1 MSKPKTLLQFD
12 PDSLPSS
19 FDAIVAID
27 AGIDFLLP
35 YGAVAVKD
43 VERLVHGC
51 IFTRGPQDLANTA
64 IFIGGTDVRVG
75 EEIAARV
82 KSTFFGPMRVSV
94 MLDSNGC
101 NSTAAAAVI
110 SAAQHHPLPQS
121 RCLVLGAT
129 GSVGRRVCQLLA
141 RRGAHVTLASRSLDR
156 AQAACKELESMGV
169 PAGNVSPLEM
179 IAERVAK
186 SLAQSDIVFGCGAAG
201 AELAS
206 ADAINSATNLK
217 VAVDLNAVAPTGLG
231 GVEIQDK
238 AKSRNGRID
247 YGALGVGGLKM
258 KIHKSA
264 IQQLFSRND
273 LFLDAEQMME
283 IGENLVKAA
292 STK

>member
-19 FDAIVAID
+19 FDSIVAID
-27 AGIDFLLP
+27 AGVDFLLP
-35 YGAVAVKD
+35 YGQVGAKE

-51 IFTRGPQDLANTA
+51 IFTRGPQDLCNTA
-64 IFIGGTDVRVG
+64 IFIGGTDVRAG
-75 EEIAARV
+75 EEIAGQV
-82 KSTFFGPMRVSV
+82 KKTFFGPMRVSV

-110 SAAQHHPLPQS
+110 SAAQHYAMAGS

-141 RRGAHVTLASRSLDR
+141 LRGAHVTVASRSLTR
-156 AQAACKELESMGV
+156 AQSCCRELELLGISE
-169 PAGNVSPLEM
+169 NNLSPLEM
-179 IAERVAK
+179 NSTSVAK
-186 SLAQSDIVFGCGAAG
+186 ALSGSDIVFGCGAAG

-206 ADAINSATNLK
+206 SDALNMATNLK
-217 VAVDLNAVAPTGLG
+217 VAVDLNAVSPTGLG
-231 GVEIQDK
+231 GVEIHDK

-258 KIHKSA
+258 KIHKAA

-283 IGENLVKAA
+283 IGESLVKAA
-292 STK
+292 K